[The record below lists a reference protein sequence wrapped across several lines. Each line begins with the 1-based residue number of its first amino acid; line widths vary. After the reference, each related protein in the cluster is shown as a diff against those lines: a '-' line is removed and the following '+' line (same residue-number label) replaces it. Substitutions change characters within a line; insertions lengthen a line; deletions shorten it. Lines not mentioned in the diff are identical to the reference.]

1 MNNILDSIKDIQELN
16 QHLNE
21 NLNENLKSEY
31 VMKKLTNKDKNLV
44 IEHFLGLD
52 EISRYNRFCISFN
65 EYSIRNYVEKIDYD
79 KNGIFGLFDNDLNMI
94 GLGECVIYEQ
104 KEGHVKE
111 AEVAFSVKKEL
122 QGQGLGNRLMK
133 RLVRFAKMNDM
144 KKLQM
149 YCLRSNQASVHLA
162 KKYGLKISFDG
173 TESSAEVSFNEREY
187 FKEIVEEQVDNLIEQ
202 TIVSTRRN
210 IKTMNET
217 QNAFNS
223 LLSNIIKI
231 YFNPK
236 TNVGKTKRL
245 SKINQENKKT
255 KFF

>member
-1 MNNILDSIKDIQELN
+1 M
-16 QHLNE
+16 
-21 NLNENLKSEY
+21 
-31 VMKKLTNKDKNLV
+31 
-44 IEHFLGLD
+44 
-52 EISRYNRFCISFN
+52 
-65 EYSIRNYVEKIDYD
+65 EKIDYD

-133 RLVRFAKMNDM
+133 RLVRFAKMNDVE
-144 KKLQM
+144 KLQM

-173 TESSAEVSFNEREY
+173 TESIAEVSFNEREH
-187 FKEIVEEQVDNLIEQ
+187 FKEIVEDQVDNLIEQ
-202 TIVSTRRN
+202 TIVSTRKN
-210 IKTMNET
+210 IKTMHET
-217 QNAFNS
+217 QDAFNS

-231 YFNPK
+231 SFSPK

-245 SKINQENKKT
+245 SKINKEDTKT